1 MTEMEHSIIATWLR
15 DIEYK
20 WPVMIRD
27 SEVYCKDGVTIR
39 TIQIFTNHPGPMVG
53 LAGKNVKDIE
63 DRLNKTVSERTQ
75 YKIIFTE
82 TFDIV
87 YPYKKLP
94 YNEGTWMIESIGK
107 TDTVFKCSCCDK
119 ERIQLTNPLPNT
131 PHKHPN
137 LIYPSCPN
145 CNATMRKNLK

>member
-1 MTEMEHSIIATWLR
+1 MTALEHDTIATWLR

-20 WPVMIRD
+20 WPVMIKD
-27 SEVYCKDGVTIR
+27 SDDYSQNGVVTIR
-39 TIQIFTNHPGPMVG
+39 TIQIFTHYPGPLIG
-53 LAGKNVKDIE
+53 LAGKNVEDIE
-63 DRLNKTVSERTQ
+63 NRLNKTVSERTQ
-75 YKIIFTE
+75 YKIKFTE

-87 YPYKKLP
+87 YPFKKLP
-94 YNEGTWMIESIGK
+94 NNEGTWMIESVGK

-119 ERIQLTNPLPNT
+119 RIQLTNPLPKT

-145 CNATMRKNLK
+145 CNATMRK